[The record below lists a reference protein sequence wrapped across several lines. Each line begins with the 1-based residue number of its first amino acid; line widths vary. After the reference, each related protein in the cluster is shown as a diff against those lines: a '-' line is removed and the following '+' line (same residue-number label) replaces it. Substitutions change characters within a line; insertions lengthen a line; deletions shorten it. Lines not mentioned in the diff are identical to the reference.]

1 MSGAQL
7 NGGFCMLNIGAEG
20 FCQCAVKP
28 RYFIT
33 SLLLCKD
40 EMKKE
45 KKPSAAV
52 KNGSLLLH
60 TQAT

>member
-7 NGGFCMLNIGAEG
+7 NGGFCMLNIRAGG
-20 FCQCAVKP
+20 FFCQCAVKP

-33 SLLLCKD
+33 SLLLCKE

-45 KKPSAAV
+45 KKK
-52 KNGSLLLH
+52 KNPQL
-60 TQAT
+60 Q